1 MKKVS
6 IITVSFNSA
15 KTIKRTLL
23 SVNKQTYPNIEHII
37 IDGNSVDET
46 LEIVTE
52 KKYRP
57 GVVISESDR
66 GIYDAMNKG
75 LAKASGDIICFL
87 NSDDEFHSS
96 ILLADIVK
104 EFEDGQLD
112 VIYGDVIYQSKSGK
126 FIRHYKSRNFS
137 SKKLKFG
144 LMPAHPSLFVR
155 SNIYQV
161 IGGFRSDFKI
171 AGDFELCC
179 RLFQIPNLRMR
190 YLERPFV
197 NMLTGG
203 ASAVSISSIASVNR
217 EILEACSSNGIKTNY
232 LNLMLRYFGKI
243 REFNLGLIK

>member
-6 IITVSFNSA
+6 VITVSFNSE
-15 KTIKRTLL
+15 KTIKGTLQ
-23 SVNKQTYPNIEHII
+23 SVNEQTYPNIEHII
-37 IDGNSVDET
+37 IDGNSFDKT
-46 LEIVTE
+46 LEIIAE
-52 KKYRP
+52 YKAQP
-57 GVVISESDR
+57 GSVSSEPDR

-75 LAKASGDIICFL
+75 LGKASGDIICFL
-87 NSDDEFHSS
+87 NSDDEFHSPT
-96 ILLADIVK
+96 LLADVVR

-112 VIYGDVIYQSKSGK
+112 LIYGDVIYKSKSGK
-126 FIRHYKSRNFS
+126 CIRHYKSKDFS
-137 SKKLKFG
+137 AEKLKFG

-155 SNIYQV
+155 SNIYQL

-203 ASAVSISSIASVNR
+203 ASAVSISSIVPVNR
-217 EILEACSSNGIKTNY
+217 EILEACRSNGINTNY

-243 REFNLGLIK
+243 AELNIKLIQ